1 MNGNISENE
10 IRAYNGGI
18 PLVFISL
25 NGNNNLFEELKEA
38 GWTNEEIVSRPDDF
52 YNEFYKL
59 TVTNY
64 ALKLEDIVWA
74 LDRILSD
81 TYPNDDDIYL
91 NEILPFVQTFANDY
105 TSGKPDTKDTQWKG
119 FFAIQAK
126 NDELKADYLETLKDN
141 AENRYRDERLKLQ
154 ARMLKDQGAQQRFNS
169 TVGLKPIAREDKSTV
184 AKYSAT
190 YKKSRLIPLIGEYI
204 FENIPLDNNVRFS
217 FYNGKSRMYEPG
229 IEAYQDFILRENY
242 FNTDPDVIT
251 LIIFNGV
258 PTINAEV
265 RIDLVNNTVSYSTK
279 AKFNDELI
287 KILLT
292 QLEFELTLISE
303 VKKTILYYGVNKQN
317 MKSFTQIFGTFAGAD
332 IVLSSRLY
340 MRDFENYNKGRI
352 GKTGFSLT
360 TKKCAM
366 KYRTEKGR
374 IFNITVSHDYAS
386 NHTNITG
393 TENYEHLIILKFDKD
408 IDESNM
414 TDINAWMGKAFV
426 YCLNNSAKLA
436 AIFTFV
442 PQPKSRATK
451 ERLDENY
458 QSLKNFQP
466 LVFNNVYKNYLC
478 SKDRS
483 PLYGVNSEGE
493 GEFTCNSNKYDQI
506 FYKPNYTISK
516 YIPGYEDIICCYGP
530 TDIQFSLPSNIKDI
544 LEYYLSIPG
553 IDLRSVED
561 TLDEMYNHS
570 DSSNPNTVFVR
581 NSLYYSVRRCVYED
595 FYKGTEYDI
604 NSGSEVMYTIDD
616 LYALQDIFNI
626 NIYVINTQGFFM
638 LPNNYAFPSY
648 NFPNRLCCIMYC
660 WDRNPIVGPIYVPII
675 DTIDYVHVFNT
686 EINSKLYKLLSTTRA
701 SLIVKDGVMYN
712 NTFNRGTLDNLGN
725 VVAKYIDSNA
735 KIRGVEIATSSG
747 SIFVE
752 VPPFGDHYLPT
763 FDILQSNKSEDI
775 IGYFG
780 EPKNKYRIVIESV
793 LYTVYTYT
801 YLGYPDGIKAIINND
816 SGEYPYR
823 NWYEV
828 ITIPVTQPRSLI
840 NVHIDTRNNL
850 LLLIRLIYWA
860 WYPLR
865 YVETPTDKSL
875 IGNQSRVEYNV
886 SKLSEIL
893 ESVPDLNTYYNIVR
907 DVSPIL
913 PNYGT
918 VTATP
923 NYDLFV
929 SRFKYV
935 KSILGIED
943 AKIHVHSR
951 IYTDIYNAFIFVE
964 LTRNYHETSK
974 PVSNVISE
982 SVPVAKPPPISK
994 SVLPKLPV
1002 VSKSQAVRA
1011 PSKITIKSFQNDLPD
1026 IVILKELIVASY
1038 NYPDIVKFSNND
1050 EFIEYTTYSRE
1061 NSQIPLL
1068 ATNQRIIFD
1077 QKLPIYFLNGKDL
1090 FKIHN
1095 EITNQSMYIFNTRD
1109 NDSKLIYVDKVAS
1122 I

>member
-25 NGNNNLFEELKEA
+25 NGNNNLFEELKEG
-38 GWTNEEIVSRPDDF
+38 GWTNEEIASNIDDF
-52 YNEFYKL
+52 YSKFYNL
-59 TVTNY
+59 TATNY
-64 ALKLEDIVWA
+64 SLKLDDIVWA
-74 LDRILSD
+74 LDNILSD
-81 TYPNDDDIYL
+81 VYPDEDDIYL
-91 NEILPFVQTFANDY
+91 NEILGFVEAYGKNY
-105 TSGKPDTKDTQWKG
+105 TEGKADIKDLMWKE
-119 FFAIQAK
+119 FYDRQNI
-126 NDELKADYLETLKDN
+126 NDESAADYLESLKKSADTK
-141 AENRYRDERLKLQ
+141 YQDERLKLQ
-154 ARMLKDQGAQQRFNS
+154 SKMLKDQGAQQKFNS
-169 TVGLKPIAREDKSTV
+169 TTGLLPIAREDKSTV

-190 YKKSRLIPLIGEYI
+190 YKKNRLTPLIGEYI

-217 FYNGKSRMYEPG
+217 FYNGRGRMYEPG
-229 IEAYQDFILRENY
+229 IEIYQDFILRENY

-258 PTINAEV
+258 PTINAKI

-292 QLEFELTLISE
+292 QLEFDLTLISE

-352 GKTGFSLT
+352 GKSGFSLT

-386 NHTNITG
+386 NYTSING

-414 TDINAWMGKAFV
+414 KDIDRWMGKAFV
-426 YCLNNSAKLA
+426 YCLNNSKKLLN
-436 AIFTFV
+436 IFSFV
-442 PQPKSRATK
+442 PQPESRATK

-466 LVFNNVYKNYLC
+466 LVFNNVYKNYIC

-483 PLYGVNSEGE
+483 PLLSIDSEG
-493 GEFTCNSNKYDQI
+493 GEEFVCNSNKYDGI
-506 FYKPNYTISK
+506 FFKPNETISK
-516 YIPGYEDIICCYGP
+516 YIPGYENIVCCYGP
-530 TDIQFSLPSNIKDI
+530 TDIQFVLPSNIKDI
-544 LEYYLSIPG
+544 LEYELSIPG
-553 IDLRSVED
+553 IDIRPIQD
-561 TLDEMYNHS
+561 TMEEMYIYNQIE
-570 DSSNPNTVFVR
+570 NPDTIFVR

-595 FYKGTEYDI
+595 YYRGDYNIDEQ
-604 NSGSEVMYTIDD
+604 SEQMYTIED
-616 LYALQDIFNI
+616 LYLLQDMFNI
-626 NIYVINTQGFFM
+626 NIYVINSQGFFV

-648 NFPNRLCCIMYC
+648 NLPNRLCCIIYC
-660 WDRNPIVGPIYVPII
+660 WDLNPIVGPIYVPII
-675 DTIDYVHVFNT
+675 DTNDFVYVFDT
-686 EINSKLYKLLSTTRA
+686 EINSKLYKLLYTTRA
-701 SLIVKDGVMYN
+701 SLIVKDKVIYN
-712 NTFNRGTLDNLGN
+712 NTFNRGTIDNLGN
-725 VVAKYIDSNA
+725 VVAKYLDSNA
-735 KIRGVEIATSSG
+735 KIRGVEIDTGSG

-763 FDILQSNKSEDI
+763 FEILQTNKSKDI
-775 IGYFG
+775 INYFG
-780 EPKNKYRIVIESV
+780 QPKNKYRITIDNQP
-793 LYTVYTYT
+793 YTVYAYN
-801 YLGYPDGIKAIINND
+801 YLGYPDGIKAIINDDKQN
-816 SGEYPYR
+816 YPYR
-823 NWYEV
+823 PWYEV

-840 NVHIDTRNNL
+840 NIHIDTRNNL
-850 LLLIRLIYWA
+850 LLLLRLVYWS

-865 YVETPTDKSL
+865 YVETPTNRSL
-875 IGNQSRVEYNV
+875 IGNQSRAEYNA
-886 SKLSEIL
+886 SMLSEIL
-893 ESVPDLNTYYNIVR
+893 EPVDNLRTYYNIVE

-923 NYDLFV
+923 NYNLFTKRLNYV
-929 SRFKYV
+929 RF
-935 KSILGIED
+935 ILGIED
-943 AKIHVHSR
+943 KKIKVNSR
-951 IYTDIYNAFIFVE
+951 IYTDVYNAFVFIE

-974 PVSNVISE
+974 PISTNVTE
-982 SVPVAKPPPISK
+982 PVNIAKPPPVTK
-994 SVLPKLPV
+994 PALPV
-1002 VSKSQAVRA
+1002 AGKSQASQLSKP
-1011 PSKITIKSFQNDLPD
+1011 PSKITIKAFQNDLPD
-1026 IVILKELIVASY
+1026 IVILKELIAV
-1038 NYPDIVKFSNND
+1038 NYSHPDIVKFSNND

-1061 NSQIPLL
+1061 NSQVPLL

-1095 EITNQSMYIFNTRD
+1095 EITDESMYIFNTRD
-1109 NDSKLIYVDKVAS
+1109 NDSKLIYVDKIAS